1 MIVRIKKKQTKQ
13 LLLCLIYHSKLLAQK
28 PFRDCYEAQ
37 VPAPVKMTK
46 QLSLFTENKRGALKK
61 ITKTL
66 KTADIN
72 INTMLSNDSA
82 EYGIIRM
89 INFAHGD
96 FIMIGSYT
104 LFYTIPS
111 QAVDGTLQVKIPIPK
126 SMKRDIFIKA
136 FFKDESAQSGNQL
149 RLKLGSNYKIS

>member
-1 MIVRIKKKQTKQ
+1 MLGEKSVT
-13 LLLCLIYHSKLLAQK
+13 LE
-28 PFRDCYEAQ
+28 FEAD
-37 VPAPVKMTK
+37 VK
-46 QLSLFTENKRGALKK
+46 SFTLPEIEVMSAIG
-61 ITKTL
+61 
-66 KTADIN
+66 
-72 INTMLSNDSA
+72 NTPMFKSSA
-82 EYGIIRM
+82 
-89 INFAHGD
+89 
-96 FIMIGSYT
+96 T